1 MSELMT
7 PMSFE
12 HLLNWILK
20 EHKQYGTVF
29 GEHDL
34 GAVVV
39 TSTAFTTPVV
49 NSNGITVG
57 TANVNAKVV
66 AVNTDKNFDFLILIS
81 SCIFFIY
88 FV

>member
-29 GEHDL
+29 GEHDPYVADSKNNREIFGRAL
-34 GAVVV
+34 ETPIGPAAGA
-39 TSTAFTTPVV
+39 
-49 NSNGITVG
+49 ITVSG
-57 TANVNAKVV
+57 LQSYMCHRQW
-66 AVNTDKNFDFLILIS
+66 KNIS
-81 SCIFFIY
+81 KHGSY
-88 FV
+88 

>member
-29 GEHDL
+29 GEHD
-34 GAVVV
+34 
-39 TSTAFTTPVV
+39 PY
-49 NSNGITVG
+49 
-57 TANVNAKVV
+57 V
-66 AVNTDKNFDFLILIS
+66 ADSKHNRE
-81 SCIFFIY
+81 IFGRAL
-88 FV
+88 

>member
-29 GEHDL
+29 GEHDPDTIWKEL
-34 GAVVV
+34 RVRR
-39 TSTAFTTPVV
+39 
-49 NSNGITVG
+49 
-57 TANVNAKVV
+57 
-66 AVNTDKNFDFLILIS
+66 LIHS
-81 SCIFFIY
+81 
-88 FV
+88 